1 MRSTKHGSKSLIS
14 NKFSTRSL
22 IGSRKHRSHH
32 TANFNGGLK
41 KKSNDV
47 HYTQDK
53 VSHENL
59 KYVYEDSKHKPTY
72 DSHGKSNDV
81 DVTLPPIQH

>member
-1 MRSTKHGSKSLIS
+1 MVSSKF
-14 NKFSTRSL
+14 NTRGP
-22 IGSRKHRSHH
+22 IGSRKHRAYH
-32 TANFNGGLK
+32 TSNFSSGLK

-47 HYTQDK
+47 HHTHEK

-59 KYVYEDSKHKPTY
+59 KFVYEDSKHKSTH
-72 DSHGKSNDV
+72 DGRGKINDI